1 MATKIVISETPPY
14 FLDLDAPTLGAK
26 EVEEDGVKVWLVWCK
41 HCRRW
46 HAHGPGEGHRIA
58 HCKVRTTDGDGI
70 GGRRRFTDVIP
81 QAAGPPPYELLFTPP
96 P

>member
-41 HCRRW
+41 YCNRW
-46 HAHGPGEGHRIA
+46 HAHGPGEGA
-58 HCKVRTTDGDGI
+58 GLRTAGSGRLT
-70 GGRRRFTDVIP
+70 RRRDTTWPALKCEPTHIRMSFP
-81 QAAGPPPYELLFTPP
+81 SGE
-96 P
+96 